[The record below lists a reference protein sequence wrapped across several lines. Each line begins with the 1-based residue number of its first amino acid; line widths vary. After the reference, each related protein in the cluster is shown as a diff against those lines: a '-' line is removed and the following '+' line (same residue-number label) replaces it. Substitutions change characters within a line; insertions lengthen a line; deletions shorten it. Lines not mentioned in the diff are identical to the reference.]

1 MSTIDDA
8 LNKQNIITDGEI
20 SKVFRRLIANNK
32 ISEKAVVNKQGK
44 LRQNVGVPNSLSE
57 YFERYANIGVKHI
70 PSLTEAQILQNEDF
84 KKYRAQLNAQGYDV
98 EIEGTKA
105 SCGAK
110 GASRASTALKGA
122 TIGFLTLGGPITMI
136 VGGLT
141 CGFISLATEVST
153 LDGAARIDLQIKKLD
168 RVALPAPVAHNE
180 EQAEANALLQEIN
193 QQATKQQIKQPVSI
207 IK

>member
-32 ISEKAVVNKQGK
+32 ISEKAVVNTQGE

-98 EIEGTKA
+98 EIERTRA
-105 SCGAK
+105 SNGAK
-110 GASRASTALKGA
+110 GTSRASTALKGA
-122 TIGFLTLGGPITMI
+122 TIGFLTLGAPLAMAI
-136 VGGLT
+136 GGIT
-141 CGFISLATEVST
+141 CGILSVIADVIT
-153 LDGAARIDLQIKKLD
+153 LDDAARIDLKIKKLD
-168 RVALPAPVAHNE
+168 RVALPAPVAQVE
-180 EQAEANALLQEIN
+180 EQAEANTLLQEIN